1 MPVYFQLPGGAIE
14 PLLTLNDRA
23 GRIVGGSHTGSGFVV
38 TENGFI
44 LTNRHVAE
52 AWNSNGIS
60 ELMPLPGILYK
71 TEGGKLVPT
80 RFDNTLENRGALRSW
95 VPARSKQTGRPW
107 DPKNLV
113 GENQYFD
120 VTFAK
125 SKTRIPGRIVKVS
138 DEADTALVKID
149 TPKALK
155 PVQLGPADTYET
167 LKQGEPVIVL
177 GYPGLSP
184 KVFVRT
190 ESQDPFVNTHTL
202 VIVPDNT
209 VSVGA
214 IGRLIR
220 GSQIPAGG
228 TKSDYHSEFK
238 DMYQLTINSSGP
250 GNSGGPAFDEKG
262 RVIGIYSAG
271 GSGVSFAVPI
281 KYGLDLM
288 DIKSVIR

>member
-1 MPVYFQLPGGAIE
+1 MC
-14 PLLTLNDRA
+14 
-23 GRIVGGSHTGSGFVV
+23 
-38 TENGFI
+38 
-44 LTNRHVAE
+44 
-52 AWNSNGIS
+52 
-60 ELMPLPGILYK
+60 
-71 TEGGKLVPT
+71 
-80 RFDNTLENRGALRSW
+80 
-95 VPARSKQTGRPW
+95 
-107 DPKNLV
+107 
-113 GENQYFD
+113 
-120 VTFAK
+120 TFAK

-250 GNSGGPAFDEKG
+250 GNSGGPGFRRK
-262 RVIGIYSAG
+262 RAG
-271 GSGVSFAVPI
+271 DRNLLCRRQWS
-281 KYGLDLM
+281 
-288 DIKSVIR
+288 